1 MANRMEHSQM
11 NVQQLEE
18 TAEALVANDK
28 GLLKMDKSNGQRNPR
43 SFTPARP
50 PDSIRKIASSLSQFL
65 KKHRSS
71 LALRRKDDG
80 KQA

>member
-1 MANRMEHSQM
+1 M

-18 TAEALVANDK
+18 TAEALVGNDK
-28 GLLKMDKSNGQRNPR
+28 GLLKMDKSNGQRIPR

-71 LALRRKDDG
+71 LALRRQDDG